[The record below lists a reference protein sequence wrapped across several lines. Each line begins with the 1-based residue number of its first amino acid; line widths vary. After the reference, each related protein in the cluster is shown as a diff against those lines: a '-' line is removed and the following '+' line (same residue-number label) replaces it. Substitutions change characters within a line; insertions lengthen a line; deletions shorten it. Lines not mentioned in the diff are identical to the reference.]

1 LHLIF
6 ERNDSIALVPILP
19 FKFWQKMA

>member
-6 ERNDSIALVPILP
+6 ERNDSIELVPILP